1 VGVRRRMA
9 DRVLRRYPDG
19 LLRSYAPAMLRWFQE
34 RSRYL
39 WLSLAIGVV
48 AAVAALPSF
57 TDPWPSN
64 AGGFVFVVGAV
75 TALVRGSIAL
85 GLAFQQGWREPGQP
99 SAR

>member
-1 VGVRRRMA
+1 
-9 DRVLRRYPDG
+9 
-19 LLRSYAPAMLRWFQE
+19 MLRWLEE

-64 AGGFVFVVGAV
+64 AGGFVFVVVVV
-75 TALVRGSIAL
+75 TALVRGFIAL
-85 GLAFQQGWREPGQP
+85 GHAFHQGWQDPGHP
-99 SAR
+99 TAR

>member
-1 VGVRRRMA
+1 
-9 DRVLRRYPDG
+9 
-19 LLRSYAPAMLRWFQE
+19 MLRWLEE

-64 AGGFVFVVGAV
+64 AGGFVFVVGVV
-75 TALVRGSIAL
+75 TALVRGFIAL
-85 GLAFQQGWREPGQP
+85 GHAFHQGWQDPGRP
-99 SAR
+99 TAR